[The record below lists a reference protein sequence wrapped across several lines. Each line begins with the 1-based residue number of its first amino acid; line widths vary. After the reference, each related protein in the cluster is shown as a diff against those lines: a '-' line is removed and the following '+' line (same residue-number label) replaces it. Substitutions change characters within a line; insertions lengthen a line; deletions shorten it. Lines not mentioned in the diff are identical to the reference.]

1 MSGKLNTK
9 DIKVGGD
16 GGVPKTLQPGNQKC
30 ILNGVRLEEFK
41 FIPGA
46 YHLVLSLEGPA
57 ITDKGFEGF
66 WLDKN
71 NESLGK
77 HAGQVGDVKA
87 SEYAYADGKT
97 KSGIE
102 ISRDAEILKV
112 MKNLCIAFDCA
123 AWLESQDDK
132 HDTIES
138 LVAAFN
144 KDLPFKSK
152 FIDFC
157 IGGKEYTNR
166 NGYTA
171 HDLFLPKYSKAGPA
185 YGAKVVTFDPL
196 EHIRKKKTEEVSEF
210 ESSSDDINLTGP
222 ASADFSL

>member
-30 ILNGVRLEEFK
+30 KLNGARLEEFK

-46 YHLVLSLEGPA
+46 YHLVLSLEGSPVGK
-57 ITDKGFEGF
+57 DFEGF
-66 WLDKN
+66 WINKDD
-71 NESLGK
+71 ESLGK

-87 SEYAYADGKT
+87 SEWAYADGKT

-102 ISRDAEILKV
+102 ISRDAEVLKV
-112 MKNLCIAFDCA
+112 MKNLCIAFDCI

-138 LVAAFN
+138 LIAAFN
-144 KDLPFKSK
+144 KDVPSK
-152 FIDFC
+152 DKFVDFC

-171 HDLFLPKYSKAGPA
+171 YDLFLPKYSKAGAA

-196 EHIRKKKTEEVSEF
+196 DHIKKKKTEEVSEF
-210 ESSSDDINLTGP
+210 ESASDDINLTGP
-222 ASADFSL
+222 AGADFTL

>member
-30 ILNGVRLEEFK
+30 KLNGARLEEFK
-41 FIPGA
+41 FIPGG
-46 YHLVLSLEGPA
+46 YHLVLSLEGAP
-57 ITDKGFEGF
+57 IEKDFEGF
-66 WLDKN
+66 WIDKN
-71 NESLGK
+71 DESLGK

-87 SEYAYADGKT
+87 SEWAYADGKT

-112 MKNLCIAFDCA
+112 MKNLCIAFGCTD
-123 AWLESQDDK
+123 WLDAQDDK

-138 LVAAFN
+138 LIAAFS
-144 KDLPFKSK
+144 KDRPFKEK

-171 HDLFLPKYSKAGPA
+171 YDLFLPKYSKAGAA
-185 YGAKVVTFDPL
+185 YGTKVVTFDPID
-196 EHIRKKKTEEVSEF
+196 HIKKKKTEEISEF
-210 ESSSDDINLTGP
+210 ESGEDINLGGP
-222 ASADFSL
+222 AGADFSL